1 MKRLGFI
8 GAGNMGGAILSGL
21 LRKGCLTADQ
31 VMVSDKAE
39 GQLSPLCATV
49 SWTNH
54 HHGQPSSG
62 EGKPDDFAGS

>member
-39 GQLSPLCATV
+39 GQLSRYAQLYPGLG
-49 SWTNH
+49 H
-54 HHGQPSSG
+54 HHGQPV
-62 EGKPDDFAGS
+62 KWQRKAR